1 MAELQELEH
10 RLPEALQRIALA
22 QAASME
28 ATTETAGQIAT
39 LLEENA
45 LLSERLAELEAAPAD
60 PGGGDPAELNALKT
74 ALTEAASSN
83 AALEEALEAARRERA
98 SQAAALADAIAER
111 GRLMESRDAA
121 EAAREELSER
131 AQRLSERETLKA
143 ADARGEV
150 EDLRGRI
157 DALEASADKLRE
169 ANRQL
174 RSNNTALREA
184 HSAGLPDADLI
195 NAGLQAE
202 RDALAAV
209 RAADRAELDG
219 VLAALRPMLEEAA
232 DA

>member
-1 MAELQELEH
+1 MTIRADGFDEAESGMAELQDLEK
-10 RLPEALQRIALA
+10 RLTEALQRIAAA

-28 ATTETAGQIAT
+28 AAVETAGQIAT
-39 LLEENA
+39 LLDENA
-45 LLSERLAELEAAPAD
+45 QLAERVAELEAAPV
-60 PGGGDPAELNALKT
+60 GGGADPAEVEGLKD
-74 ALTEAASSN
+74 
-83 AALEEALEAARRERA
+83 ALEAERRERA
-98 SQAAALADAIAER
+98 SQAEALAEAIAER

-121 EAAREELSER
+121 EAAREELAER
-131 AQRLSERETLKA
+131 AQRLAERETLKTA
-143 ADARGEV
+143 EARAEL

-157 DALEASADKLRE
+157 DALEAGADKLRE

-174 RSNNTALREA
+174 RSNNAALREA

-202 RDALAAV
+202 LDALAAV